1 MNRQYLRCLRA
12 VILFLLLIAWS
23 VQGASADAA
32 APEGET
38 VGTGANQVIP
48 TAAQDSITVED
59 GVIGVDVS
67 EASGGDYTL
76 RAAAGEVTVGECSSA
91 EYGLTQ
97 GFSSGMIE
105 ISCDCRPGDANN
117 DGSKNVGDAVY
128 LISYVFKGGAAP
140 VPYPKCSGDANGD
153 CSANVG
159 DAVYMISYVFKGGL
173 PPVSCDPWLTSCGSP
188 LQK

>member
-1 MNRQYLRCLRA
+1 MNRHHQRILRA
-12 VILFLLLIAWS
+12 LVLLLPLVVWISPIALA
-23 VQGASADAA
+23 GDAIQDQ
-32 APEGET
+32 ET
-38 VGTGANQVIP
+38 VGTGERQATSP
-48 TAAQDSITVED
+48 TAQDSVTVED
-59 GVIGVDVS
+59 CVIGVDVS

-97 GFSSGMIE
+97 GFASEMIE

-140 VPYPKCSGDANGD
+140 TPYAKCSGDANGD

-159 DAVYMISYVFKGGL
+159 DAVYMISYVFKGGS
-173 PPVSCDPWLTSCGSP
+173 PPVSCDPWLSTCGSP
-188 LQK
+188 LTK